1 MRGLEQ
7 HLSADGIFAT
17 HQQKGN
23 QQAEDWDPQSKR
35 NTLTVT
41 DGETLTR
48 RHWKALFLIFS
59 SWRKTGKPMKNTD
72 SKRNIKILYCGSLIG
87 AKITYSLKKSLERLE
102 FYKVVPDVG
111 LSIRQWTTVKFL
123 KGCIWKIKLN
133 KQFFTE
139 QREIVAC
146 LLTVLVFLRN
156 LNGYQPLTRVPVAS
170 VLWIPPASTM
180 ATASFTRYIP
190 KTWGHKLANIS
201 FLPGKGRKMSSV
213 IFQEILTEIS
223 FSILSSCKHS
233 EMI

>member
-1 MRGLEQ
+1 MWLPYRSENNILIEKVFGKT
-7 HLSADGIFAT
+7 GIL
-17 HQQKGN
+17 
-23 QQAEDWDPQSKR
+23 QS
-35 NTLTVT
+35 
-41 DGETLTR
+41 
-48 RHWKALFLIFS
+48 S
-59 SWRKTGKPMKNTD
+59 SW
-72 SKRNIKILYCGSLIG
+72 C
-87 AKITYSLKKSLERLE
+87 
-102 FYKVVPDVG
+102 
-111 LSIRQWTTVKFL
+111 WTMYQTVNNCQFL

-201 FLPGKGRKMSSV
+201 FLPGKGRKMSYV

-223 FSILSSCKHS
+223 FSILSSCTHS
-233 EMI
+233 EMF